1 MGIKPVGDEGATGGG
16 FIFQR
21 KENPMTS
28 FFRLNTVWHMQL
40 TKWKLQTSIRLRG
53 GL

>member
-1 MGIKPVGDEGATGGG
+1 MSERGGRSECASQLFRMHLVGIKPVGDEGATGGG

-28 FFRLNTVWHMQL
+28 FF
-40 TKWKLQTSIRLRG
+40 
-53 GL
+53 